1 MSRSGGPPRLQEAPH
16 DHRRPGSTPSIVALV
31 HRDLGAAVRDA
42 AAHTLSPYVAAAR
55 LEHNLEPLRQRID
68 LAGRQRPGLLRQL
81 ADHYRTP
88 PETAAV
94 DAAVTRH
101 AHLLLVRRHA
111 HAAGTLDELPPL
123 TRPGDDAAARLR
135 AATEHQQS
143 LPAPRAAAMRADPP
157 PR

>member
-1 MSRSGGPPRLQEAPH
+1 MSSTELPTG
-16 DHRRPGSTPSIVALV
+16 TPSIVTLV

-55 LEHNLEPLRQRID
+55 LEHNLEPLQHRID
-68 LAGRQRPGLLRQL
+68 LAVRQRPGLLRRL
-81 ADHYRTP
+81 VEHYRTP
-88 PETAAV
+88 PETASV

-123 TRPGDDAAARLR
+123 TAAHDDGTARLR

>member
-1 MSRSGGPPRLQEAPH
+1 MTST
-16 DHRRPGSTPSIVALV
+16 DRPNGTPSIVALV

-55 LEHNLEPLRQRID
+55 LEHNLDPLRQRID

-111 HAAGTLDELPPL
+111 HAAGTLAELTPRTPA
-123 TRPGDDAAARLR
+123 RDDDAAARLR
-135 AATEHQQS
+135 AATGHQQS
-143 LPAPRAAAMRADPP
+143 LPTPRAAATRAAVPL
-157 PR
+157 R